1 MTAPPDSTTTDAH
14 ATARAHS
21 NIALVKYWGKRD
33 EALHLPTNGSLSLTL
48 DGLYTTTT
56 VAFEAGL
63 SADVFVR
70 DGAVRTGGEAARVT
84 RFLDLVRARA
94 GFDTCAR
101 VTSRNDVPT
110 AAGLASSASGF
121 AALAAAASRA
131 AGLELTPA
139 ELSAL
144 ARRGSGSA
152 SRSIFGGFA
161 EWRKGERPD
170 GLDSHGVPLAP
181 QGHWE
186 VRMVVTLLSAAPKSR
201 SSRDGMR
208 ETVKTSPF
216 YPGWLAT
223 VEGDLAA
230 ARQAIAAR
238 DLEALGTVAE
248 RSALKMHATMLGA
261 QPPFTYWQP
270 ATLAVMHAVWA
281 LREAG
286 VPAWITIDAGP
297 NVKVLT
303 DAAHQPA
310 VEDALRAVAGVEGLV
325 ACGPGPGVAWLD
337 EPVR

>member
-1 MTAPPDSTTTDAH
+1 MNDALTTTPAQ
-14 ATARAHS
+14 ATARAHA
-21 NIALVKYWGKRD
+21 NIALVKYWGKRQ
-33 EALHLPTNGSLSLTL
+33 ETLHLPTNGSLSLTL

-56 VAFEAGL
+56 VAFDDAL
-63 SADVFVR
+63 AADTFVR
-70 DGAVRTGGEAARVT
+70 DGAPRSGGEAERVS
-84 RFLDLVRARA
+84 RFLDLVRERA
-94 GFDTCAR
+94 GLTTRAR

-131 AGLELTPA
+131 AGLALAPA

-152 SRSIFGGFA
+152 CRSIFGGFA
-161 EWRKGERPD
+161 EWRKGERAD
-170 GLDSHGVPLAP
+170 GTDSHGVPLAGP
-181 QGHWE
+181 DHWD

-208 ETVKTSPF
+208 DTVQTSPF

-223 VEGDLAA
+223 VDFDLQA
-230 ARQAIAAR
+230 ARAAIAGR

-261 QPPFTYWQP
+261 RPPFTYWQP
-270 ATLAVMHAVWA
+270 ATMAVMQAVWA

-286 VPAWITIDAGP
+286 TPAWLTIDAGP

-303 DAAHQPA
+303 DPAHVAA
-310 VEDALRAVAGVEGLV
+310 VEAALRAVPGVEGLV
-325 ACGPGPGVAWLD
+325 TCGPGPGVAWLD
-337 EPVR
+337 EAVR